1 MKTNFALN
9 SFCLTLLN
17 KQLTALFRSFVYSF
31 GQHLRRNEIIL
42 LSKHPRDIKTK
53 QVQNS
58 HAASCNSFQVFM
70 FVLSFL
76 LRSKKDASSL
86 LQTKRFLFLMHQ
98 EFIFKA
104 NVFVFLSKEIFPL
117 TFLIQKER
125 CLPFSKGFYLL

>member
-1 MKTNFALN
+1 MKTKRYEDYFCFKFFLLNF
-9 SFCLTLLN
+9 LN

-86 LQTKRFLFLMHQ
+86 LQ
-98 EFIFKA
+98 
-104 NVFVFLSKEIFPL
+104 
-117 TFLIQKER
+117 QKD
-125 CLPFSKGFYLL
+125 FYF